1 MNIGEVAKKSDVSA
15 KMIRKYEELGIIP
28 KAGRNDSGYRR
39 YKVEDIHILRFVK
52 RARLL
57 GFSMKEIKGL
67 LTLWKN
73 KNRSSAQVKKI
84 TTLHILELEIKK
96 NEIDS
101 MLKTLKELSTLCHG
115 DEKAD
120 CAILDGL
127 AGSQKTC
134 H

>member
-28 KAGRNDSGYRR
+28 RAGRSDSGYRR
-39 YKVEDIHILRFVK
+39 YKEDDVYILKFVK

-67 LTLWKN
+67 LSLWKN

-84 TTLHILELEIKK
+84 TALHMQELEKK
-96 NEIDS
+96 KREIES
-101 MLKTLKELSTLCHG
+101 MLQTLKELSTLCHG

-127 AGSQKTC
+127 AGSQKAC

>member
-1 MNIGEVAKKSDVSA
+1 MNIGEVARKSDVSA

-28 KAGRNDSGYRR
+28 RAGRSESGYRR
-39 YKVEDIHILRFVK
+39 YKDEDIYVLRFVK

-57 GFSMKEIKGL
+57 EFSMKEIKGL

-84 TTLHILELEIKK
+84 TSLHMQELENKK
-96 NEIDS
+96 REIES

-127 AGSQKTC
+127 AGSQKAC

>member
-1 MNIGEVAKKSDVSA
+1 MNIGEVAKRSDVSA

-28 KAGRNDSGYRR
+28 KAGRSDSGYRF
-39 YKVEDIHILRFVK
+39 YKEEDIHVLRFVK

-57 GFSMKEIKGL
+57 GFSMKEIKDL
-67 LTLWKN
+67 LLMWKN
-73 KNRSSAQVKKI
+73 KKRSSAQVKRL
-84 TTLHILELEIKK
+84 TTLHMLALEKK
-96 NEIDS
+96 KREIDS

-115 DEKAD
+115 DDKSE

-127 AGSQKTC
+127 AGSHKVC